1 MGRLGGRQILGDRYK
16 SRRPLHNALYQ
27 GVPTRY
33 GRHRSPCM
41 YTVKARLETNRTCSM
56 NTDPTPIGRTRP
68 CFDVEP
74 SIARA
79 RDTHKI
85 NADKPTDA
93 RTALCESAIC
103 ELLGHDA
110 SQTTQATPSG
120 AKNTPPLKL
129 PVTGHDLR
137 PLEQSRGGAW
147 WPTVHGVRKPRLRHG
162 KALPAAPTHVVELTR
177 MFGFNRCACS

>member
-1 MGRLGGRQILGDRYK
+1 MRY
-16 SRRPLHNALYQ
+16 
-27 GVPTRY
+27 T
-33 GRHRSPCM
+33 RHRSPCM
-41 YTVKARLETNRTCSM
+41 HTAKAQLETNRTRSLH
-56 NTDPTPIGRTRP
+56 TDLTPIGRTRP
-68 CFDVEP
+68 CLDVEP
-74 SIARA
+74 SIAHPQER
-79 RDTHKI
+79 HKI
-85 NADKPTDA
+85 YADRPTDA